1 MEQESNNVSK
11 VLKELDKTIQVIG
24 TEKLIEIL
32 KYSRLNTTNINE
44 AQINRSLEII
54 KVVCDE
60 FNITLVEFFDRKR
73 KTNRRTAI
81 GISAYLI
88 QKELNL
94 DNSNISYIL
103 KKPDESVS
111 LYKQEIIRLNSNH
124 PQDKQILEKI
134 KTISETINSKI
145 KND

>member
-1 MEQESNNVSK
+1 MTQETNDVSK

-32 KYSRLNTTNINE
+32 KYSRLNMANINE
-44 AQINRSLEII
+44 EQINRSLEII

-60 FNITLVEFFDRKR
+60 FNISLIEFFDRKR

-81 GISAYLI
+81 GICAYLI

-103 KKPDESVS
+103 KKPDEVIS

-124 PQDKQILEKI
+124 PQDIQVLEKI
-134 KTISETINSKI
+134 KIISETIKLQ
-145 KND
+145 

>member
-1 MEQESNNVSK
+1 MEQEFNNVSK

-24 TEKLIEIL
+24 TEKLLEIL

>member
-1 MEQESNNVSK
+1 
-11 VLKELDKTIQVIG
+11 LKELDKTIQVIG

>member
-1 MEQESNNVSK
+1 MTEENNNVSK

-24 TEKLIEIL
+24 TDKLIEIL
-32 KYSRLNTTNINE
+32 KYSRLNMANINE
-44 AQINRSLEII
+44 EQINRSLEII

-60 FNITLVEFFDRKR
+60 FNISLIEFFDRKR

-81 GISAYLI
+81 GICAYLI

-103 KKPDESVS
+103 KKPDEVIS

-124 PQDKQILEKI
+124 PQDIQVLEKI
-134 KTISETINSKI
+134 KIISETIKLQ
-145 KND
+145 

>member
-11 VLKELDKTIQVIG
+11 VLKELDRTIQVIG
-24 TEKLIEIL
+24 TEKLLEIL

-134 KTISETINSKI
+134 KKISETINSKL
-145 KND
+145 KNE

>member
-1 MEQESNNVSK
+1 MTQETNDVSK

-32 KYSRLNTTNINE
+32 KYSRLNMANINE
-44 AQINRSLEII
+44 EQINRSLEII

-60 FNITLVEFFDRKR
+60 FNISLVEFFDRKR

-81 GISAYLI
+81 GICAYLI

-103 KKPDESVS
+103 KKPDEVIS

-124 PQDKQILEKI
+124 PQDIQVLEKI
-134 KTISETINSKI
+134 KIISETIKLQ
-145 KND
+145 

>member
-81 GISAYLI
+81 GICAYLI

-103 KKPDESVS
+103 KKPDEVIS
-111 LYKQEIIRLNSNH
+111 LYKQEIIRLNSDH
-124 PQDKQILEKI
+124 LQDRQVLEKI
-134 KTISETINSKI
+134 KIISETINSKI
-145 KND
+145 KNE

>member
-1 MEQESNNVSK
+1 MA
-11 VLKELDKTIQVIG
+11 
-24 TEKLIEIL
+24 
-32 KYSRLNTTNINE
+32 NINE
-44 AQINRSLEII
+44 EQINRSLEII

-60 FNITLVEFFDRKR
+60 FNISLIEFFDRKR

-81 GISAYLI
+81 GICAYLI

-103 KKPDESVS
+103 KKPDEVIS

-124 PQDKQILEKI
+124 PQDIQVLEKI
-134 KTISETINSKI
+134 KIISETIKLQ
-145 KND
+145 

>member
-1 MEQESNNVSK
+1 MTQETNDVSK

-32 KYSRLNTTNINE
+32 KYSRLNMANINE
-44 AQINRSLEII
+44 EQINRSLEII

-60 FNITLVEFFDRKR
+60 FNISLVEFFDRKR

-81 GISAYLI
+81 GICAYLI

-103 KKPDESVS
+103 KKPDEVIS

-124 PQDKQILEKI
+124 PQDIQVLEKI
-134 KTISETINSKI
+134 KIISETIK
-145 KND
+145 

>member
-1 MEQESNNVSK
+1 MTEENNNNNNVSK

-24 TEKLIEIL
+24 TDKLIEIL
-32 KYSRLNTTNINE
+32 KYSRLNMANINE
-44 AQINRSLEII
+44 EQINRSLEII

-60 FNITLVEFFDRKR
+60 FNISLIEFFDRKR

-81 GISAYLI
+81 GICAYLI

-103 KKPDESVS
+103 KKPDEVIS

-124 PQDKQILEKI
+124 PQDIQVLEKI
-134 KTISETINSKI
+134 KIISETIKLQ
-145 KND
+145 

>member
-134 KTISETINSKI
+134 KKIIETINSKL
-145 KND
+145 KNE

>member
-1 MEQESNNVSK
+1 MEQESNSVSK
-11 VLKELDKTIQVIG
+11 VLKELDRTIQVIG
-24 TEKLIEIL
+24 TEKLLEIL